1 MKKVLLF
8 IAVLF
13 LLTSYVQAQLKFTI
27 KGKIT
32 GLPDSTEVTLHPD
45 NVQSEPITKVI
56 SKKGSF
62 TFKGSIKEPSIYMLT
77 YSGSSQALALFLEGG
92 QYKVDANYGEF
103 FTAKVQGG
111 KIQSQYKSF
120 QQQFDPLFIQMDA
133 ISRQINDP
141 VYSAQKDSLYVTL
154 RSVITEI
161 DQKTDEYVE
170 VEKNSFVSPL
180 LLLFVYNF
188 FQQPEPLENR
198 YRKLTEPVKKS
209 YYGRMVGK
217 IIEDLRI
224 GAVGSEA
231 VDFQQADTS
240 GTMVS
245 LSSFRG
251 KYVLVDFWASWC
263 GPCRMENPNVVQA
276 YEKFKDRNFTVLGI
290 SLDRSKEAWMQAIK
304 DDRLNWTQLS
314 DLKFW
319 SNEVARMYKIS
330 SIPQNI
336 LIDPNGV
343 IISKNL
349 RGEDL
354 LNKLQELLGIGYT
367 QNEIVNVPPSK
378 INVPGNL
385 EKNENENA
393 FKSNATGFFINE
405 KGYLVTNYHVV
416 KGASYIQV
424 EYVINNIKYIYPAQ
438 VILYDENNDLAVLK
452 INDLKFEPIPTIPY
466 VFSSKSM
473 ELGVEVF
480 TIGYPFADVM
490 GDAPKYSNG
499 HISSLSGIN
508 DDSRFYQISAP
519 LQPGNSGG
527 PLFDNKGNLIGITSG
542 GLNKEVFNSENVN
555 YAIKTILLK
564 ELINKLPNKIDLP
577 NNTSIYNLSIQDKI
591 KIIQQF
597 VPIIRVK

>member
-32 GLPDSTEVTLHPD
+32 GLPDSTEVTLHAD

-354 LNKLQELLGIGYT
+354 PKKLEEL
-367 QNEIVNVPPSK
+367 
-378 INVPGNL
+378 
-385 EKNENENA
+385 
-393 FKSNATGFFINE
+393 
-405 KGYLVTNYHVV
+405 
-416 KGASYIQV
+416 
-424 EYVINNIKYIYPAQ
+424 
-438 VILYDENNDLAVLK
+438 
-452 INDLKFEPIPTIPY
+452 
-466 VFSSKSM
+466 M
-473 ELGVEVF
+473 
-480 TIGYPFADVM
+480 
-490 GDAPKYSNG
+490 
-499 HISSLSGIN
+499 
-508 DDSRFYQISAP
+508 
-519 LQPGNSGG
+519 
-527 PLFDNKGNLIGITSG
+527 G
-542 GLNKEVFNSENVN
+542 GLK
-555 YAIKTILLK
+555 
-564 ELINKLPNKIDLP
+564 
-577 NNTSIYNLSIQDKI
+577 
-591 KIIQQF
+591 
-597 VPIIRVK
+597 